1 MIDSVD
7 EQIIRRMQGEFPL
20 SASPYKVLAEDMGI
34 SEQVL
39 LERLDQ
45 MKQSG
50 TLRKMG
56 AVLQH
61 RLAGFHGNALCCW
74 KVDTGRLE
82 EISSRMVDC
91 AYISHVYLR
100 QPHPKWPYNLYTVF
114 HSHTRE
120 QCKILM
126 EQMARTIGIT
136 DYQVMFSRK
145 NWKRS
150 QLPLLPEQQEEIAE

>member
-7 EQIIRRMQGEFPL
+7 QQIIRRMQAEFPL
-20 SASPYKVLAEDMGI
+20 SASPYKTIAEEIGI
-34 SEQVL
+34 SEQIL
-39 LERLDQ
+39 LERLNQ

-50 TLRKMG
+50 ILRKMG

-74 KVDTGRLE
+74 DVEPDRVV
-82 EISSRMVDC
+82 EISSLMAGC

-114 HSHTRE
+114 HSQTRE
-120 QCKILM
+120 QCEKLM
-126 EQMARTIGIT
+126 EQMAQTIGIA

-145 NWKRS
+145 NWKRT
-150 QLPLLPEQQEEIAE
+150 QLPLLQEQREEIAE